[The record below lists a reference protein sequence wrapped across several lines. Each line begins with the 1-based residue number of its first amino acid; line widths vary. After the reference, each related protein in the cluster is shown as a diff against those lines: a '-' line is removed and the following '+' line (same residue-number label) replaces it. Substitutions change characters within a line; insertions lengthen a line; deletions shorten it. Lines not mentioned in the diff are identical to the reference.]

1 MECPPAPQR
10 LLVFRI
16 GQLGDTVVALPAL
29 WVLRRAFPHAHIT
42 LLSDRH
48 PDRRFVLAAD
58 LLRGSGVVDE
68 FVSYVVDG
76 SRFGRWLHPARM
88 LALLTR
94 LRRAGHDTLAYLAPS
109 TRHAPDVARDRKF
122 FRAAGIRRFLG
133 MTGFTPLPVKQ
144 PGQPLG
150 STAAEADLL
159 LARLAADGL
168 TVPPPGTG
176 ALDLGIGPAE
186 EAEVAVWLGALPG
199 DGSRRWLGVG
209 PGSKMPAKRWPEE
222 RFQQVTRELVKS
234 HDVWPVVFGGPEDRA
249 VGDRLLAAAGR
260 GHNAAGLLS
269 LRGSVAALRRCA
281 LYVGND
287 TGTMHLAAA
296 AGTPCVALFSAREWP
311 GMWFP
316 YGVPQTVLRKQI
328 ECEGCGL
335 MECVE
340 RRNECLERITAATVG
355 LSCQQWLVRQMTSVG
370 R

>member
-1 MECPPAPQR
+1 MECLPAPER

-29 WVLRRAFPHAHIT
+29 WVLRRAFPQAHIT
-42 LLSDRH
+42 LLCDRH
-48 PDRRFVLAAD
+48 PHGRFVLAAD

-76 SRFGRWLHPARM
+76 SRFGRWLRPVRM

-109 TRHAPDVARDRKF
+109 TRHAPDVERDRKF

-133 MTGFTPLPVKQ
+133 MTGFAPLPVKQ

-168 TVPPPGTG
+168 AVPPPGTG
-176 ALDLGIGPAE
+176 SLDLGIGPAE
-186 EAEVAVWLGALPG
+186 EAEVAAWLGALPG
-199 DGSRRWLGVG
+199 DGNRRWLGVG

-234 HDVWPVVFGGPEDRA
+234 HNVWPVVFGGPEDRA
-249 VGDRLLAAAGR
+249 VGDRLVAAAGR
-260 GHNAAGLLS
+260 GHNAAGRLG

-296 AGTPCVALFSAREWP
+296 AGTPCVAIFSAREWP

-328 ECEGCGL
+328 ECEGCTL
-335 MECVE
+335 IECQTHA
-340 RRNECLERITAATVG
+340 NECLNHISAPEVMAA
-355 LSCQQWLVRQMTSVG
+355 CQRQFACKTPTI
-370 R
+370 